1 MAFDEIVDDNERER
15 KKLFEEI
22 RKRAEDAELARIE
35 AEELR
40 VDTINSDIANLPSE
54 RPRTTVQPSHI
65 FSTDIQPQLPESVAP
80 EDVKPKRH
88 VDELLEAA
96 NRLYQNEQYL
106 QALSLLDEICELRPD
121 HSAAQ
126 ALRSDVER
134 ARALADRLKEDELR
148 ASERDLQQETAE
160 AVHQVRHNA
169 EVVTR
174 GVEIQQSSIEDLL
187 VETSHPDSESSLSHK
202 PRWPIRQRIVK
213 AAVVLLM
220 IFGITTGYVLY
231 QNFKTTLLGQKTT
244 VLVFPARSSTHEQW
258 ERDGLTME
266 LVSQL
271 SQIPTVHVFSSNT
284 SFSVGNSENST
295 PKSLEAS
302 YVVDWSL
309 EKNGDESVFSYA
321 LIDVASSRRV
331 LECSSSISSNN
342 LSAFSQNFIQKMTE
356 FLSVTLNAGNST
368 RQVNSQAYRMYL
380 RSLSLLR
387 SPYIDLD
394 SVRNV
399 LTESAQR
406 DPEFPSAEVALGWVS
421 VLQHEAV
428 VDTSLRQI
436 EEANRHLQRAL
447 SLGAKSADVFRL
459 WGCIEYHRNNFKS
472 AVERLEQ
479 SRDLAPSDAAT
490 EERLAMAYL
499 RSQRID
505 DAVSAAAQQVE
516 SDPLNERSREL
527 LGMMYLM
534 QGNSAVAA
542 EEFERLRAS
551 NPTDMYSNL
560 YLASLVATNRHE
572 RALDMLR
579 THVMNVPS
587 DYVALYDLGRMYQLA
602 GKSKADWQVT
612 LQLAMKIIEDTL
624 RTNPSHARAYTYR
637 GLAQTRLGEF
647 AAGVKSVKRAIAL
660 SPVDPVVL
668 QNAARVFALQ
678 RNRVDEAVEFA
689 KQSSR
694 LQFSL
699 TALLDLDLASIR
711 GDQRFQTIFSE

>member
-1 MAFDEIVDDNERER
+1 MALDGILDDNELER

-40 VDTINSDIANLPSE
+40 VDTISSSVANTPSE
-54 RPRTTVQPSHI
+54 RLRATPQPSHV
-65 FSTDIQPQLPESVAP
+65 FSTAIQPQLPESVVP

-88 VDELLEAA
+88 VDDLLEAA

-106 QALSLLDEICELRPD
+106 QALSLLDEISESRPD
-121 HSAAQ
+121 HPGAH

-134 ARALADRLKEDELR
+134 AKTLADRLKEDELR
-148 ASERDLQQETAE
+148 AGRSDIQQETAE
-160 AVHQVRHNA
+160 AMHQVRHPS

-174 GVEIQQSSIEDLL
+174 GVEIQQDSIEVL
-187 VETSHPDSESSLSHK
+187 VETSHPDSESSFSHK
-202 PRWPIRQRIVK
+202 PQRPVRQRMAK
-213 AAVVLLM
+213 AAAVLLT
-220 IFGITTGYVLY
+220 IFGITTGYVLF
-231 QNFKTTLLGQKTT
+231 QNFKTTLLGQRTT
-244 VLVFPARSSTHEQW
+244 VLVLPARSSTHEQW

-266 LVSQL
+266 LVSLL
-271 SQIPTVHVFSSNT
+271 SQIPTIHVFSANT

-295 PKSLEAS
+295 AKSLEAS
-302 YVVDWSL
+302 YVLNWSL
-309 EKNGDESVFSYA
+309 EKNGDESVVSYV
-321 LIDVASSRRV
+321 LIDAAASRRV
-331 LECSSSISSNN
+331 LECSSSISGNN
-342 LSAFSQNFIQKMTE
+342 LSTFSQNFIQKMTE
-356 FLSVTLNAGNST
+356 FLSVKLKVGEST
-368 RQVNSQAYRMYL
+368 HRVDGQAYRMYL
-380 RSLSLLR
+380 RGLSLLR
-387 SPYIDLD
+387 SPYVDLD
-394 SVRNV
+394 SVRNI
-399 LTESAQR
+399 LTGATQR
-406 DPEFPSAEVALGWVS
+406 DPEFLSAEVALGWVS

-428 VDTSLRQI
+428 VDTSLHQI

-459 WGCIEYHRNNFKS
+459 WGCIEYHRNNFKR

-490 EERLAMAYL
+490 EERLALAYL
-499 RSQRID
+499 RSLRID
-505 DAVSAAAQQVE
+505 DAVSMAAQLVE
-516 SDPLNERSREL
+516 SDPLNEKSREA
-527 LGMMYLM
+527 LGMMYMM
-534 QGNSAVAA
+534 QGNSAAA
-542 EEFERLRAS
+542 VEEFGRMRAS
-551 NPTDMYSNL
+551 NSADMYSNQ

-572 RALDMLR
+572 RALDILR

-612 LQLAMKIIEDTL
+612 LQLATKIIEDTL
-624 RTNPSHARAYTYR
+624 RTNPNHARAYTYR

-647 AAGVKSVKRAIAL
+647 EAGVKSVKRAIAL
-660 SPVDPVVL
+660 SPADPVVL

-678 RNRVDEAVEFA
+678 RNRIGEAVAFA